1 MGMEHPQ
8 HPLVFISFSHEDNKW
23 VELLLT
29 HLKPLKDRNLLD
41 CWSDRDIDSGAE
53 WQMEIEQ
60 ALASAKVAVLLV
72 SPYFLASDFIA
83 KKELPPILDKT
94 SHKQLTILWIAISDS
109 NFKYTEINKY
119 QAAHNPEEPLDTL
132 PESQQHTV
140 FRKLSDQIMKATAQN
155 SGR

>member
-8 HPLVFISFSHEDNKW
+8 HPLVFISYSQKDNEW

-41 CWSDRDIDSGAE
+41 CWSDTEIVPGRL
-53 WQMEIEQ
+53 WQKEIEQ

-83 KKELPPILDKT
+83 KEELPPILDKT
-94 SHKQLTILWIAISDS
+94 SHDHLTILWIAISDS
-109 NFKYTEINKY
+109 NYKYTEIAKY
-119 QAAHNPEEPLDTL
+119 QSAHNPAEPLDTL
-132 PESQQHTV
+132 PRPQQHQV
-140 FRKLSDQIMKATAQN
+140 FRKLSDQIMEATAQY
-155 SGR
+155 SGL